1 MINEKNMDIRNF
13 WNTQAERG
21 LWAGSR
27 DLIAKELEIK
37 AIIPY
42 ISDGMEI
49 LDFGCGNGITAMELA
64 RRFNVTVTGIDF
76 ADEMVQSAKNLSQG
90 VTFKGSVNF
99 QTGDIKSLKNHNNT
113 YDIIYTERMI
123 INLPDWEA
131 QKEAISL
138 VLSLLKPAGKY
149 LMCENSQD
157 GLDKINLFR
166 KEVQLPEISPPW
178 HNRYLRDAEV
188 SMFTYPGIILEKID
202 YYSSTY
208 YFISR
213 IINAWFAQQDGKD
226 PDYDSPVNK
235 LALSLPSYGDMG
247 QGRIWVWHNV
257 LK

>member
-1 MINEKNMDIRNF
+1 MNNEKNMDIRNF
-13 WNTQAERG
+13 WNTQADRG

-37 AIIPY
+37 AIISY

-64 RRFNVTVTGIDF
+64 RRFAVNISGIDF
-76 ADEMVQSAKNLSQG
+76 AKEMVQSAKNLYQG

-99 QTGDIKSLKNHNNT
+99 QTGDIQSLKSHNHT

-131 QKEAISL
+131 QKEAIIL
-138 VLSLLKPAGKY
+138 ILSLLKPGGRY
-149 LMCENSQD
+149 LMCENSQN
-157 GLDKINLFR
+157 GLDKINKFR
-166 KEVQLPEISPPW
+166 MDVQLPEIIPPW
-178 HNRYLRDAEV
+178 HNRYLRDDEII
-188 SMFTYPGIILEKID
+188 MFSSPGVTLEKID

-213 IINAWFAQQDGKD
+213 ILNAWLAKQDGKE
-226 PDYDSPVNK
+226 PDYDSTLNK
-235 LALSLPSYGDMG
+235 LALSLPPYGDMG
-247 QGRIWVWHNV
+247 QGRIWVWH
-257 LK
+257 KHP